1 MGGATGLPLPSL
13 PATRSSAT
21 GAGAAVLMMA
31 GGVTFGAATSGTA
44 TIGVAGFSTSVAA
57 FGSDSGTGVG
67 ASTALTGAVAAPA
80 PMDTLPLNV
89 APSWMA
95 RRATRTSPNNEPDL
109 ATTRRFRATTAPFTW
124 PRMVT

>member
-57 FGSDSGTGVG
+57 FGADSGTGVG
-67 ASTALTGAVAAPA
+67 ASAALTGAVAAPA
-80 PMDTLPLNV
+80 PTDTVRLTV
-89 APSWMA
+89 APPWLA
-95 RRATRTSPNNEPDL
+95 GRAARTSPNNRPAL
-109 ATTRRFRATTAPFTW
+109 ATTRRSRATTSPSPGT
-124 PRMVT
+124 PVV